1 MSSVKAILVSDV
13 TGTKYN
19 KSLLKRFIPGSTQK
33 SPVNVLRG
41 ELVSEKPDNPPFN
54 YVLSRDPNV
63 YLFCNE
69 NEVAPLSSEDFLL
82 LEAISEP
89 YDRIDAFNNKLE
101 WGTKLEPGTGVYV
114 TVKGPPL
121 SVRERVLAVLHYK
134 GEIGNIPGIQFGV
147 EILVSLQVAKL
158 SN

>member
-1 MSSVKAILVSDV
+1 MSSGKAILVHDV

-19 KSLLKRFIPGSTQK
+19 KSLKRFIPGSQH
-33 SPVNVLRG
+33 SSVNVLRG
-41 ELVSEKPDNPPFN
+41 ELVSEIKPDNPPFN

-63 YLFCNE
+63 YLFCTE
-69 NEVAPLSSEDFLL
+69 NEVAPLSSQDFLL

-101 WGTKLEPGTGVYV
+101 WGAKLEPGASVYV
-114 TVKGPPL
+114 TAKGPNL
-121 SVRERVLAVLHYK
+121 SVKESVRAVLHYK

-147 EILVSLQVAKL
+147 EILVSLPVAKL
-158 SN
+158 SS